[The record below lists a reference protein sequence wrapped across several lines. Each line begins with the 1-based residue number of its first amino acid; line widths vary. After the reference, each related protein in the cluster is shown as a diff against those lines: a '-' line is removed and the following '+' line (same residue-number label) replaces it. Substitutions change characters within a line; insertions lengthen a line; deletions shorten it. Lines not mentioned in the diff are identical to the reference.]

1 MPPPPPPPHEHA
13 PHAQQRH
20 VCAFTCLLEGA
31 QNSLGGNLGAADEL
45 HAREP
50 LGYVPRFRAELLD
63 RDRHQLQELQERHLR
78 GRDEPSRP
86 SDIGR
91 AALITMPVVAPQ

>member
-1 MPPPPPPPHEHA
+1 M
-13 PHAQQRH
+13 
-20 VCAFTCLLEGA
+20 CAFTCLLKGT
-31 QNSLGGNLGAADEL
+31 QNSLGGNLVAADEL
-45 HAREP
+45 RASQ
-50 LGYVPRFRAELLD
+50 LGYALRFRAELLE